1 MSATASVTGYSIRLQ
16 SRYEVAERTLGFR
29 FYKPAGFTFKA
40 GQFVEMALVDP
51 PETDAL
57 GNTRAF
63 SIASAP
69 HEDGLIF
76 ATRMRDSA
84 FKRALAAMNPGAVV
98 RIDGPF
104 GDLVLHNN
112 PLRPAVLLA
121 GGIGIT
127 PFRSIA
133 LRAAKE
139 NLPHQV
145 FLFYSNRRPADAPF
159 LEELRGLEAENPNYR
174 FVATMTEPEMSQYP
188 WPGET
193 GRITADMLSRFLK
206 GAVSPI
212 YYIAGPPA
220 MVSGLRAMLNS
231 SGVDDDDIRTEEFA
245 GY

>member
-1 MSATASVTGYSIRLQ
+1 MSTAASVKGYRIRLQ
-16 SRYEVAERTLGFR
+16 SRCEVADRTLGLQFDR
-29 FYKPAGFTFKA
+29 PAGFSFKA
-40 GQFVEMALVDP
+40 GQFVEMTIVDA
-51 PETDAL
+51 PESDAL
-57 GNTRAF
+57 GNGRAF

-69 HEDGLIF
+69 HEDGLLF

-112 PLRPAVLLA
+112 PRRPAVLLA

-127 PFRSIA
+127 PFRSIV

-139 NLPHQV
+139 ILPHQI
-145 FLFYSNRRPADAPF
+145 FLFYSNRRLTDAPF
-159 LEELRGLEAENPNYR
+159 LEELRALETANPNYR
-174 FVATMTEPEMSQYP
+174 FVATMTEPQTPQYP
-188 WPGET
+188 WRGER

-206 GAVSPI
+206 DAVSPV

-220 MVSGLRAMLNS
+220 MVSGLRAVLNS
-231 SGVDDDDIRTEEFA
+231 LGVDDDDIRVEEFA